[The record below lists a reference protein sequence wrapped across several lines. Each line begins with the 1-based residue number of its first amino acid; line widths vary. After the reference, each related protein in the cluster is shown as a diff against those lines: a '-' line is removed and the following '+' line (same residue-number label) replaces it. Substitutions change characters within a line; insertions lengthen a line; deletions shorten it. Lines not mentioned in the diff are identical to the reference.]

1 MRRRS
6 VLILAAVGLAA
17 IGVGMAPW
25 TLADDHATRQ
35 ISKYVN
41 ALTGLRLEV
50 RGAVTLAVLP
60 APRIKFDDIVLSTA
74 DGATQVVARQLR
86 GQLQLAPLLSGRFV
100 LADAALV
107 DPVARA
113 GDARISGERIWS
125 GLLAQ
130 FAGIYR
136 RASSGAPHLNRL
148 TVIGGTVTDAGGERP
163 LAGNINATLAWSSP
177 DAALSLSGNAIFSG
191 QPVQFSLGGL
201 TPRAIAGGGDTDLTV
216 RLASEPLN
224 IDLRGALTDGG
235 RRFDGK
241 TRLTAASISRMDEW
255 LDLRLP
261 LTGVATALA
270 IDATCS
276 LTARGM
282 ALTSATVDI
291 NDSVLEGALSLR
303 GVENGWSLGGTLA
316 TDDLDLGQ
324 APGLARQLGAVMTS
338 PERWRAWDIDL
349 RVSAGRLQLPDA
361 PTVSNAAA
369 SLLLRNG
376 RLEAVLGMAETLGG
390 RVKGRMTII
399 PASSNGVEIRAQAS
413 GDSLAASQLST
424 WLSGSERISG
434 NLSGAFTLE
443 TRGATMAE
451 LRLRLDG
458 RGHAQ
463 MGEGELSGISLTDLA
478 SQKNGPVELAKMRG
492 KTRFSSLRANWSLTG
507 GHVMID
513 EALIQGA
520 AGNLRLAGSMD
531 ADGVLALDGDLT
543 TGAGPEAAKQA
554 ARFQL
559 SGPWQAPIITPRP
572 PAADSAEPRSP

>member
-35 ISKYVN
+35 ISKHVN

-74 DGATQVVARQLR
+74 DGATQVMARQLR
-86 GQLQLAPLLSGRFV
+86 GQLQLSPLLSGRFV

-130 FAGIYR
+130 FASIYR
-136 RASSGAPHLNRL
+136 RASGGAPHLNRL
-148 TVIGGTVTDAGGERP
+148 TVIGGTLTEAGGERP
-163 LAGNINATLAWSSP
+163 LAESINATLAWPSP
-177 DAALSLSGNAIFSG
+177 DAALSLSGNAVFSG
-191 QPVQFSLGGL
+191 QAVQFSLGGL
-201 TPRAIAGGGDTDLTV
+201 TPRAIAGGGDTDLTA
-216 RLASEPLN
+216 RLASDPLN

-241 TRLTAASISRMDEW
+241 ARLAAASISRMDEW

-261 LTGVATALA
+261 LTGAATALS

-276 LTARGM
+276 LTSRGL
-282 ALTSATVDI
+282 ALTSATVDM

-316 TDDLDLGQ
+316 TDDLDLGA
-324 APGLARQLGAVMTS
+324 APELARRLGAAMTS
-338 PERWRAWDIDL
+338 PDRWRAWDIDL
-349 RVSAGRLQLPDA
+349 RLSAGRLQLPDSL
-361 PTVSNAAA
+361 TVSNAAA

-399 PASSNGVEIRAQAS
+399 PASGNGVEIRAQAS
-413 GDSLAASQLST
+413 GDSISASQLST
-424 WLSGSERISG
+424 LLAGSERISG

-443 TRGATMAE
+443 TRGATTTE
-451 LRLRLDG
+451 LRQRLDG
-458 RGHAQ
+458 RGHVQ
-463 MGEGELSGISLTDLA
+463 MGEGELSGISFADLVD
-478 SQKNGPVELAKMRG
+478 QKNGPAELVKMRG

-507 GHVMID
+507 GRVTID
-513 EALIQGA
+513 EAQMQGA
-520 AGNLRLAGSMD
+520 PGSLRLTGVMD
-531 ADGVLALDGDLT
+531 AGGVLTLDGDVT
-543 TGAGPEAAKQA
+543 TSAGPEAAKQA
-554 ARFQL
+554 ARFQI
-559 SGPWQAPIITPRP
+559 SGPWRSPTITPR
-572 PAADSAEPRSP
+572 